1 MEKNKNLFKILLGNN
16 SALLSLSIL
25 LLRLVI
31 GIILFVVG
39 SGKVFGWFG
48 GYGLQATVQYFSTK
62 AGFAVPLVYLSC
74 FTEFIGGLLLTIGLF
89 TRPVAIAVL
98 INMTVATVTMLPSGF
113 LGPSGASYPFT
124 FLIITI
130 VIMLSGP
137 MDYSVDSLIFGHF
150 ESKKSTNHILDRIK
164 INS

>member
-1 MEKNKNLFKILLGNN
+1 MFKILMRNN
-16 SALLSLSIL
+16 YSLISVSLL

-31 GIILFVVG
+31 GIILFIVG

-74 FTEFIGGLLLTIGLF
+74 FTELIGGLLLTIGLF
-89 TRPVAIAVL
+89 TRPAAIAVL
-98 INMTVATVTMLPSGF
+98 INMTVATVTMLPNGF

-124 FLIITI
+124 FLVIAITI
-130 VIMLSGP
+130 LISGP
-137 MDYSVDSLIFGHF
+137 MNLSIDHLLFG
-150 ESKKSTNHILDRIK
+150 EQKNTQ
-164 INS
+164 